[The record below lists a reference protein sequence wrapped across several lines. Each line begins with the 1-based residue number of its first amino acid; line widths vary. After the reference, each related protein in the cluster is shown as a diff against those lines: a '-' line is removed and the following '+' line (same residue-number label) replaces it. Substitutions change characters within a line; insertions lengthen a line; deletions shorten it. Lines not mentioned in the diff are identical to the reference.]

1 MGTDGYDKLLP
12 DFEAQATSADPMTE
26 VQVAVRG
33 KPIKATLEQNHEAHI
48 AVKEAF
54 LQSPQMQGVND
65 PTVAIGRQ
73 LLMANI
79 AEHKMLMFQA
89 QMMLLAQQNG
99 LSMQDERVQAQL
111 AQQILQISLQSQQQ
125 QQGGPSVEQQMVELN
140 KAELQLSQQRIQSQ
154 DTRESAKLALKQQE
168 LGLKRQQM
176 EMLAADK
183 QRQAQINA
191 SAKILDNQAKMS
203 QIAQKELSAR
213 VANPG

>member
-1 MGTDGYDKLLP
+1 MNWQRDDYFISTDKELL
-12 DFEAQATSADPMTE
+12 DFPLIFRFITEEAYWGQGRS
-26 VQVAVRG
+26 
-33 KPIKATLEQNHEAHI
+33 EQTMRTAIAHST
-48 AVKEAF
+48 F
-54 LQSPQMQGVND
+54 CFGLY
-65 PTVAIGRQ
+65 RQ
-73 LLMANI
+73 L
-79 AEHKMLMFQA
+79 
-89 QMMLLAQQNG
+89 
-99 LSMQDERVQAQL
+99 QDERVQAQL

-154 DTRESAKLALKQQE
+154 DTREAAKLALKQQE